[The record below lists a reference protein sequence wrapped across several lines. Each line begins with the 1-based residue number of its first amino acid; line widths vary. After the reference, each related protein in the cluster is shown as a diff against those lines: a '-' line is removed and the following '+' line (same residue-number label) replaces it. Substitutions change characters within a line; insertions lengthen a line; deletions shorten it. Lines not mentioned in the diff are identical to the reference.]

1 MDTIRGRP
9 SRYTKEQKE
18 LARKLFSELKDRV
31 TIAKET
37 GVHVK
42 TVDRWAQM
50 WKTDTDAE
58 IKDYIA
64 VRLKKASK
72 GVSQIIE
79 MSVPLVAKS
88 IEARFRQAFTPD
100 GQPVAPLDMKEM
112 EQLTGIIS
120 NLDKLLMKYVTPSPE
135 KLMQIEDESVQP
147 KSIKDLHD
155 AIAKDKF
162 LNWDE
167 IRRKNAEYI
176 AVIGEPQN
184 RLEDDPY
191 EGKRGEL
198 SDEEFWGPNGKPQD
212 A

>member
-1 MDTIRGRP
+1 MIKRGRP
-9 SRYTKEQKE
+9 GVYTKEQKE
-18 LARKLFSELKDRV
+18 LAKKLYSELKDRKF
-31 TIAKET
+31 IAEQT
-37 GVHVK
+37 GVNIQ
-42 TVDRWAQM
+42 TINSWARK
-50 WKTDTDAE
+50 WSIANDIE
-58 IKDYIA
+58 IKDYIST
-64 VRLKKASK
+64 RLKKASK

-88 IEARFRQAFTPD
+88 VEARFRQAFTPD
-100 GQPVAPLDMKEM
+100 GQAVAPLDMKEM

-135 KLMQIEDESVQP
+135 KLMEIEDESIEP
-147 KSIKDLHD
+147 RSIKDLHD

-162 LNWDE
+162 LNWEE

-191 EGKRGEL
+191 QGKRGEL